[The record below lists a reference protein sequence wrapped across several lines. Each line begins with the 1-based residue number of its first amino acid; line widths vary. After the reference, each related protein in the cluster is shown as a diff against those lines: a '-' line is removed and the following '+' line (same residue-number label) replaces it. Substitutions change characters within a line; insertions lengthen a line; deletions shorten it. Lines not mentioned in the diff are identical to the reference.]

1 LNILITG
8 ASGFVALNIIEEHLK
23 RGGEITS
30 FGPMPPPEQ
39 ALTAF
44 AKLPGKHHF
53 IKGDVTKPDDIK
65 RAFETAKPSH
75 VIHGAAL
82 TIAGNLE
89 AGKMIAGVAVNT
101 LGAVHMM
108 EASLAAGVERF
119 ACISSASIYGASSYG
134 DGLLDEV
141 ETVPAPESLYAVTKY
156 AAERLALRYRAQ
168 GLNVVIPR
176 LSAVFGAWEY
186 QSGVRDTLSGPHQ
199 ATVLALNGGD
209 GVMSRRGPTDW
220 IYSRDVA
227 EAVLA
232 CLART
237 EMSPA
242 IVNIGCGGDGW
253 PAEEWCRKLKEH
265 FPAFNYRI
273 EDGVDD
279 PSISYHG
286 NMDRQHLNNRRLVDE
301 VGYQP
306 HFGLDEAFADYLEW
320 LEHNQSLISN

>member
-8 ASGFVALNIIEEHLK
+8 ASGFVALNIIEEQLK

-30 FGPMPPPEQ
+30 FGPIPPPDQ
-39 ALTAF
+39 ALATF
-44 AKLPGKHHF
+44 AKLPGKHRF
-53 IKGDVTKPDDIK
+53 MQGDVTKPADIK
-65 RAFETAKPSH
+65 TAFDRAKPSH
-75 VIHGAAL
+75 VIHSAAL
-82 TIAGNLE
+82 TIAGDLE
-89 AGKMIAGVAVNT
+89 ASKMVAGVSVNT

-108 EASLAAGVERF
+108 EASLAAGVQRF
-119 ACISSASIYGASSYG
+119 ACISSASVYGAGSYG
-134 DGLLDEV
+134 DGVLDEADTIP
-141 ETVPAPESLYAVTKY
+141 EPESLYAVTKY

-186 QSGVRDTLSGPHQ
+186 QTGVRDTLSGPHQ
-199 ATVLALNGGD
+199 AAVLALQGGE
-209 GVMSRRGPTDW
+209 GVMPRRGPTDW

-237 EMSPA
+237 QAEPA
-242 IVNIGCGGDGW
+242 VINISCGGDGW
-253 PAEEWCRKLKEH
+253 PVEDWCRKLKEH

-273 EDGVDD
+273 EEGIEN

-286 NMDRQHLNNRRLVDE
+286 NIDRQHLNNHRLVDE

-306 HFGLDEAFADYLEW
+306 HFGLDEAFVDYLEW
-320 LEHNQSLISN
+320 LQSNKSLIAN

>member
-1 LNILITG
+1 LNIFITG
-8 ASGFVALNIIEEHLK
+8 ASGFVALNIIEEQLK

-30 FGPMPPPEQ
+30 FGPMPPPDQ
-39 ALTAF
+39 ALETF

-53 IKGDVTKPDDIK
+53 IQGDVTKPTDIK
-65 RAFETAKPSH
+65 VAFDQAKPSH

-82 TIAGNLE
+82 TIAGDLE
-89 AGKMIAGVAVNT
+89 AGKMVAGVCVNT
-101 LGAVHMM
+101 LGAVYMM

-119 ACISSASIYGASSYG
+119 ACISSASVYGASSYG
-134 DGLLDEV
+134 SGTLDEM
-141 ETVPAPESLYAVTKY
+141 ETIPAPESLYAVTKY

-199 ATVLALNGGD
+199 AAVLALEGGD
-209 GVMSRRGPTDW
+209 GVMPRRGPTDW
-220 IYSRDVA
+220 VYSRDVA
-227 EAVLA
+227 KAVLA

-237 EMSPA
+237 EAEPA
-242 IVNIGCGGDGW
+242 IVNIGCGGNGW
-253 PAEEWCRKLKEH
+253 PVDDWCRKLKEH

-273 EDGVDD
+273 EEGIDN

-286 NMDRQHLNNRRLVDE
+286 NMDRQHLNNHRLLEE
-301 VGYQP
+301 VGYQTQY
-306 HFGLDEAFADYLEW
+306 GLDEAFTDYIEW
-320 LEHNQSLISN
+320 LESNKNLITN